1 VSKISPGANRARSGE
16 RRQALLEVLSRSDRP
31 LDATEVGELVGLHR
45 NSARAHLDALV
56 SIGLA
61 RRVIEQ
67 RTTRG
72 RPRVL
77 FARATP
83 LRSSPGASSSQ
94 SDLSYLDLAQ
104 LLAGQLSEMEDAA
117 ATAVRAGRRWAAAV
131 DSSPLNS
138 SQLTTSQAM
147 QTITGLFQKLGFDPE
162 LVANEGRILLHHCP
176 FLEVAKEARPV
187 VCGMHLGML
196 KATLERLDAPLEV
209 SGFHPFVQQDPLLCV
224 VTMVEKL

>member
-1 VSKISPGANRARSGE
+1 VIESSPDAVRVRAGE
-16 RRQALLEVLSRSDRP
+16 RREALLGALRRSDRP
-31 LDATEVGELVGLHR
+31 LDATEAGELVGLHR

-61 RRVIEQ
+61 RRVVEQ

-77 FARATP
+77 YVNATP
-83 LRSSPGASSSQ
+83 PSAAPGAAPAKA
-94 SDLSYLDLAQ
+94 DLGYLDLAQ

-117 ATAVRAGRRWAAAV
+117 AKAVRAGRRWAAAV

-138 SQLTTSQAM
+138 TELTSSEAM
-147 QTITGLFQKLGFDPE
+147 STIAGLFEKLGFDPE
-162 LVANEGRILLHHCP
+162 LLAEEGRILLHHCP

-196 KATLERLDAPLEV
+196 KATLERLGAPLEV
-209 SGFHPFVQQDPLLCV
+209 TGFHPFVQQDPLLCV
-224 VTMVEKL
+224 VTVAEKL

>member
-1 VSKISPGANRARSGE
+1 VTESRPEAGRPLAGE
-16 RRQALLEVLSRSDRP
+16 RRHALLGAIRRSARP
-31 LDATEVGELVGLHR
+31 LDATEAGKLVGLHR

-61 RRVIEQ
+61 KRVVEQ

-77 FARATP
+77 YASATLPVGSPAGP
-83 LRSSPGASSSQ
+83 LAKA
-94 SDLSYLDLAQ
+94 DLGYLDLAQ
-104 LLAGQLSEMEDAA
+104 LLAGQLSEMEDAG
-117 ATAVRAGRRWAAAV
+117 TKAVRAGRRWAAAV

-138 SQLTTSQAM
+138 AKLTCSEAM
-147 QTITGLFQKLGFDPE
+147 SSIASLFEELGFDPE
-162 LVANEGRILLHHCP
+162 LEADEGRILLHHCP

-209 SGFHPFVQQDPLLCV
+209 TGFHPFVQHDPLLCV
-224 VTMVEKL
+224 VTVAEKL